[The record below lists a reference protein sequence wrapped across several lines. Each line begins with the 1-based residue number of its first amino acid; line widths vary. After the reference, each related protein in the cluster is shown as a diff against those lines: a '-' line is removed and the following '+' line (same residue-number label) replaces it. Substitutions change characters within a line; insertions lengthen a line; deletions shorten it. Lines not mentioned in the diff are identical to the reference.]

1 MGSVQGHAL
10 GSRNAL
16 ASVEEQNSSLGFSSS
31 AWRDIRELER
41 EAEAFGEWMDAGGR
55 R

>member
-1 MGSVQGHAL
+1 VTAG
-10 GSRNAL
+10 
-16 ASVEEQNSSLGFSSS
+16 SS

-41 EAEAFGEWMDAGGR
+41 EAEALGEWMDDLGDR